1 MKTIKEY
8 INDEYNI
15 SIDRGCYAEYEYE
28 NIKDISDLYYETLKT
43 HDTDLLIK
51 KLNDIY
57 ENDISCIK
65 YNGEDKCSFYIVLNN
80 KIDTNKLNDILFFY
94 NYINSFERKI
104 NNKIHYFIEPFY
116 PKDISKDIFEKHLS
130 IYHFTNKRNI
140 DSILKNGLRCK
151 KNTYRDFPERIYLY
165 VTDKKI
171 NDDKDNVLK
180 FIDKVLRTTKDVAII
195 KIKNIHNIPIYNDTA
210 MMEDNACFTYNNID
224 KSQIE
229 LLNIDL
235 E

>member
-1 MKTIKEY
+1 MKTIYEY

-15 SIDRGCYAEYEYE
+15 SIDRGCSAKFMYE
-28 NIKDISDLYYETLKT
+28 NIENIPDLYYETLKT

-51 KLNDIY
+51 KLNDTY
-57 ENDISCIK
+57 KDNISYIK
-65 YNGEDKCSFYIVLNN
+65 YIGDDKYSFYIVMNN
-80 KIDTNKLNDILFFY
+80 EIDTNKLNDILFFY
-94 NYINSFERKI
+94 NYIKSFERKI
-104 NNKIHYFIEPFY
+104 NNKVHYFIEPFY
-116 PKDISKDIFEKHLS
+116 PTDMSKDIFENHLY
-130 IYHFTNKRNI
+130 IYHFTYKRNI

-151 KNTYRDFPERIYLY
+151 KNTYIDFPERIYLY

-180 FIDKVLRTTKDVAII
+180 FIDKVLRTTKDIAIF

-210 MMEDNACFTYNNID
+210 MMENNACFIYNSID